1 LNGPQ
6 QQVIDREN
14 LDRQARYQQ
23 MIINTRLTALQAA
36 QTLMGTT
43 GFDDFD
49 DKATGGVR
57 EISHPTLLAI
67 AGDIEGY
74 ILGGIDPPPEAKAA
88 SKILT
93 AVEGARGLRP

>member
-1 LNGPQ
+1 MNGPQ

-36 QTLMGTT
+36 QTLMSTAG
-43 GFDDFD
+43 FD

-67 AGDIEGY
+67 AGDVENY
-74 ILGGIDPPPEAKAA
+74 ILAGIDPPPEAKAA

-93 AVEGARGLRP
+93 AVEGARGLHP